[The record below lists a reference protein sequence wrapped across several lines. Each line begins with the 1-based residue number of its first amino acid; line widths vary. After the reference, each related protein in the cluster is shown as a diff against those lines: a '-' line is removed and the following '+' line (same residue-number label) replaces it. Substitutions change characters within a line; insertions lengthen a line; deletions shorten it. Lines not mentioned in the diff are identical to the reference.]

1 MSRNQK
7 YHTSIVPGI
16 ANAVAVIGNSDYDLS
31 FALKNFKRKVKNSGI
46 LEHVKENRTFTKP
59 SVKHRVKMINAKYI
73 QKIKDM
79 HRDD

>member
-31 FALKNFKRKVKNSGI
+31 FALKNFKLSYVDLLLLSADGLDDLKYAWQGIEKCAELIRKEDRNLS
-46 LEHVKENRTFTKP
+46 
-59 SVKHRVKMINAKYI
+59 AC
-73 QKIKDM
+73 
-79 HRDD
+79 